1 MESLL
6 SLLHM
11 HWDHEP
17 IVLVLVVV
25 LVLENAETGWDVE
38 DENDDEDETSV
49 HGERNRLAVGRWS
62 NHRGLHHSQSAGRGF
77 S

>member
-49 HGERNRLAVGRWS
+49 QGKRQTIQAAARDA
-62 NHRGLHHSQSAGRGF
+62 SQPSMACLRA
-77 S
+77 SPQR